1 MIRIEDWIS
10 RNPQMVI
17 LDPLENVQKLLD
29 RYLSYS
35 VIQDSDQFDNEV
47 FIPTFIE
54 ITTNDTKEIAEKLKK
69 ANVQYP
75 FVCKPSVAHGSKL
88 AHNMSVIFN
97 ENYLKDCRPP
107 CVAQSFV
114 NHNAVLYKIFI
125 VGDYHCV
132 VERPSLKNFYASNR
146 KTINFDSHEVS
157 KADST
162 SALSVLDPSDLNTE
176 TIKPDPE
183 RLTEIVCRIRKA
195 LGMSLLGVDVVIENG
210 TGRYAVIDINAYPG
224 YDGFPNFFDALMILI
239 EDTINSFK
247 FCEMGAEFHTVHC
260 LSPPDADRD
269 SGFDTADSS
278 DERYRFKRNSLNLP
292 PSEASL
298 LENNG

>member
-1 MIRIEDWIS
+1 
-10 RNPQMVI
+10 MVI
-17 LDPLENVQKLLD
+17 LDPLENVRKLLD
-29 RYLSYS
+29 RYLSYN
-35 VIQDSDQFDNEV
+35 VIQESNLFNNEL
-47 FIPTFIE
+47 FIPKFTE
-54 ITTNDTKEIAEKLKK
+54 ITTNNTSEITAKLDKYDVK
-69 ANVQYP
+69 YP
-75 FVCKPSVAHGSKL
+75 FMCKPSVAHGSKL

-97 ENYLKDCRPP
+97 ENGLKDCRPP

-114 NHNAVLYKIFI
+114 NHNAILYKIFI

-132 VERPSLKNFYASNR
+132 VERPSLKNFYAGDF
-146 KTINFDSHEVS
+146 KTINFDSHDVS
-157 KADST
+157 KADSK

-183 RLTEIVCRIRKA
+183 RLTDIVYRIRKA
-195 LGMSLLGVDVVIENG
+195 LGMSLLGVDVVIENK
-210 TGRYAVIDINAYPG
+210 TGKYAVIDINAYPG

-239 EDTINSFK
+239 EDTINSYR
-247 FCEMGAEFHTVHC
+247 FCEMGASFHTVRY

-278 DERYRFKRNSLNLP
+278 DERYRFKRNSLKSQ